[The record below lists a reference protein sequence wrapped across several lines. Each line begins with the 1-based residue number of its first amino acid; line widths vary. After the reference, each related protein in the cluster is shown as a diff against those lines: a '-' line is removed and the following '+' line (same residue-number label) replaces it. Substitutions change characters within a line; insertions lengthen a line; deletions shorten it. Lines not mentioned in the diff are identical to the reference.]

1 MADKPGSSENTE
13 TEDAKTGTQRV
24 NPRSPRQAI
33 QPDQAP
39 PPPSR
44 SRHARNPLVMVIN
57 FLLTLAVL
65 TIIGVGALLYW
76 GKGQFEGP
84 GPLKQEASVI
94 IPKGSSLGTIA
105 DRLEENG
112 VISDTLVF
120 EAGIRFYKNQNRMKA
135 GEYAF
140 APGASMKSVM
150 EDLVEGNAVFHSVTF
165 PEGWTS
171 WQIVQRLNA
180 DPILVGDIE
189 EIPAEGSLLPET
201 YSFTRGTTRQ
211 KIINEM
217 QQGMS
222 AALADVWEGR
232 AQDLPVESPE
242 ELVTLASIVEKE
254 TSKADERSRVAGVFV
269 NRLKKG
275 MPLQSDPTILYGLF
289 GGEAWTRDRSAI
301 TRSQLN
307 AQNPYNTYQIQA
319 LPPGPIGNPGKAS
332 LEATANPSRT
342 NDLYFV
348 ADGTGGHAFA
358 ETYKQHQRNVAEW
371 RRLERE
377 LRAKEAEEASQQEAA
392 GE

>member
-1 MADKPGSSENTE
+1 M
-13 TEDAKTGTQRV
+13 
-24 NPRSPRQAI
+24 